1 MRRLFFPWLLI
12 ICISACSLPGQAAVT
27 PSAPTSATG
36 AERVQIS
43 FGVWEYELAVYQ
55 PLAEQF
61 NAEHPDIE
69 VIVVP
74 VDEIFESQGD
84 GSDETT
90 TSALRRL
97 VAMVDSSTTMAVAPE
112 AYGSPLLLDLRPLIE
127 ADTSLDEGDFLPGAF
142 ERVTVQGGIWS
153 LPRYFYVN
161 LLSYN
166 RALLTTSDTAVR
178 AERWSDVLTLAEQ
191 SVVGMGSSI
200 SVYGWVDTSN
210 GYFPLV
216 ALLEREQLNPFA
228 EDPDT
233 VDISGPEYAAVLE
246 RLQQLYRDGVLHNA
260 YGSPMGSNGQPAEPI
275 DPTTLV
281 RDQRAA
287 LWGDL
292 YFGDEQGNQIELPF
306 ERGSL
311 AYPASPMTEGYS
323 GMSEGYIISGGT
335 AYPNEAWRWIEWLSR
350 QVTDAPGTFE
360 PGNLPFGRV
369 PARDS
374 LAGQLGYWEQIG
386 EESAALFRDVI
397 ARGTPPM
404 LRQPDWML
412 ASALQEAS
420 GAVINDPNTS
430 AKDALQRAQ
439 ASYRTNREQMLL
451 TPTLAPDL
459 RPVIV
464 ATPEPQVA
472 PEGGT
477 EVTFAAYGYNTSNL
491 RPLVRRFREQYPDI
505 FVKLVNPEFSGEVK
519 LATLAGSADCF
530 FWSDPI
536 EDPAD
541 LAAVLDLQPL
551 IDGDATF
558 AADDYPQALIS
569 AFRRDGRMI
578 ALPASFN
585 VRTLNYNKTRFAAL
599 GLGAPQAGW
608 GPDEFLEAA
617 KAATAGDGEKKI
629 FGYVPYSGIAQDIVF
644 WTGQFG
650 GRLTVG
656 TGQDLRPN
664 YTDPA
669 VERAIR
675 WYLDLSQ
682 VHQVM
687 PPISLP
693 YKQSDSWDDR
703 SYEYVQSG
711 RAGLWFDYGYSFTS
725 SEDNGFQVEEP
736 FEVGIGPL
744 PVGGGGLRAGELQA
758 RGMFIGAQAR
768 APEACWEW
776 FKFLSTDTTLL
787 YGALPARRSVAESD
801 AFLAA
806 SPPATQELYEI
817 YRDALSQPV
826 AQGESNYALYTS
838 QIDTYWLFQAIVA
851 ARDGADLTRVLADAQ
866 RLTTAFAECVVG
878 GATPDVCAP
887 QVDPEYQGFNVKS
900 PDGPAP
906 VG

>member
-1 MRRLFFPWLLI
+1 MRRLFIPWLI
-12 ICISACSLPGQAAVT
+12 IFAISACGLPGQAAVT
-27 PSAPTSATG
+27 PSVPTDVGG
-36 AERVQIS
+36 AGRVQIS

-61 NAEHPDIE
+61 NEEHPDIE

-74 VDEIFESQGD
+74 IDEVFESQGD
-84 GSDETT
+84 GSGETT

-97 VAMVDSSTTMAVAPE
+97 VAMVDTSSTIAVAPD
-112 AYGSPLLLDLRPLIE
+112 AYGSALLLDLRPLIE
-127 ADTSLDEGDFLPGAF
+127 ADTSLDDGEFLEGALD
-142 ERVTVQGGIWS
+142 RVTVDGGVWS

-166 RALLTTSDTAVR
+166 RALLNTGDTTVR
-178 AERWSDVLTLAEQ
+178 AERWSDILTLAEQ

-228 EDPDT
+228 ENPDT
-233 VDISGPEYAAVLE
+233 VDISGPEYAAALE
-246 RLQQLYRDGVLHNA
+246 RLRQLYRDGVIHNA
-260 YGSPMGSNGQPAEPI
+260 YGSPMGSGGMPQEPI
-275 DPTTLV
+275 DPSTLV

-292 YFGDEQGNQIELPF
+292 YFGDEQGNQVELPF

-311 AYPASPMTEGYS
+311 AYPSSPMTEGYS
-323 GMSEGYIISGGT
+323 GASEGYIISGGT
-335 AYPNEAWRWIEWLSR
+335 AYPTESWRWIEWLSR
-350 QVTDAPGTFE
+350 QITDAPGTFQ

-369 PARDS
+369 PSREA
-374 LAGQLGYWEQIG
+374 LAELLGYWEQIG
-386 EESAALFRDVI
+386 EDNAALFREVI

-404 LRQPDWML
+404 TRQPDWML

-420 GAVINDPNTS
+420 GAVINDPNTT

-439 ASYRTNREQMLL
+439 ASYRANREQMML
-451 TPTLAPDL
+451 TPTLEPDL
-459 RPVIV
+459 RPVVV

-477 EVTFAAYGYNTSNL
+477 EVTFAAYGFSTSSL
-491 RPLVRRFREQYPDI
+491 RPLVRRFREQYPEI

-519 LATLAGSADCF
+519 LATLAGAADCF

-551 IDGDATF
+551 IDADATF
-558 AADDYPQALIS
+558 PVDDYPPALIS
-569 AFRRDGRMI
+569 AFRRDGRTI
-578 ALPASFN
+578 ALPASFS
-585 VRTLNYNKTRFAAL
+585 VRTLNYNRTKFAAL
-599 GLGAPQAGW
+599 GLDAPRADW

-617 KAATAGDGEKKI
+617 KAATSGDGEKKV
-629 FGYVPYSGIAQDIVF
+629 FGYVPYAGIAQDLVF

-682 VHQVM
+682 VHEVM

-693 YKQSDSWDDR
+693 YKTSDPYDDR

-711 RAGLWFDYGYSFTS
+711 RAGLWFDYGYSFTGS
-725 SEDNGFQVEEP
+725 ADNGFQVDEP

-744 PVGGGGLRAGELQA
+744 PVGGVGLGASELQA
-758 RGMFIGAQAR
+758 RGMFIGAQASD
-768 APEACWEW
+768 PEACWDW
-776 FKFLSTDTTLL
+776 FTFLSTDTTLL

-806 SPPATQELYEI
+806 SPPTTRELYEI

-826 AQGESNYALYTS
+826 AQGESNYALYS
-838 QIDTYWLFQAIVA
+838 AQMDTYWLFKAIVA
-851 ARDGADLTRVLADAQ
+851 ARDGADLTRVLAEAQ
-866 RLTTAFAECVVG
+866 QLTTAFAECVVG
-878 GATPDVCAP
+878 GATPAVCAP
-887 QVDPEYQGFNVKS
+887 QVDPEYQGFNLPS
-900 PDGPAP
+900 PDGPKP